1 MLQQFTTFGTRVLV
15 NAGALWL
22 AAQLGLLSYDS
33 KVIYL
38 ILTAILLALL
48 NAIIKPALVILSL
61 PAIVLTQGLFTIL
74 INGFIIVIAS
84 WLFDK
89 FNVESFWYAMLVGL
103 LVGLVNYVVTLIMA
117 RVGKKNE

>member
-1 MLQQFTTFGTRVLV
+1 MLQQLTTFGTRVLV
-15 NAGALWL
+15 NAGALWF
-22 AAQLGLLSYDS
+22 AAQIGLLSYDN

-38 ILTAILLALL
+38 VITAILLALL

-84 WLFDK
+84 WLFGK

-117 RVGKKNE
+117 RVGKTNE